1 MTDKGESVLSDEDKD
16 FKQFIFTSISE
27 WQDIKLTTI
36 DLVERIF
43 IKHNRKVAETL
54 DRVEAELPKGSFYT
68 PESLEGK
75 TYWEA
80 IAEVKK
86 AISKIR
92 G

>member
-1 MTDKGESVLSDEDKD
+1 MEGESYTKYNEVVPALETL
-16 FKQFIFTSISE
+16 I
-27 WQDIKLTTI
+27 
-36 DLVERIF
+36 
-43 IKHNRKVAETL
+43 NRKVSETL

-75 TYWEA
+75 IYWEA

-92 G
+92 GEV